1 MRKKIYLVLVFLLAL
16 SVIFSGIKLFL
27 ILQEYYH
34 GNKVYE
40 TIKNTALVEIEEKN
54 VTIDFKKLLEE
65 NKDVQGWLYSED
77 TKINYPVVKGSD
89 NSFYLYRLINKEING
104 KGSLFIDYRCQNDF
118 RGFNTIIYGHHMKD
132 GSMFASLEE
141 YKNKEYYK
149 KHREMQL
156 ITPEERYC
164 VKIFAAATLRSDSIL
179 YKWDFKDK
187 EEKRNYIKKIRKDS
201 YIKTDIEVTTKD
213 KIIMLSTCAYDY
225 DNARFVVFGKL
236 TKGSEANKT

>member
-54 VTIDFKKLLEE
+54 VIIDFKKLLEE

-89 NSFYLYRLINKEING
+89 NSFYLYRLVNKEING
-104 KGSLFIDYRCQNDF
+104 KGSLD
-118 RGFNTIIYGHHMKD
+118 
-132 GSMFASLEE
+132 
-141 YKNKEYYK
+141 
-149 KHREMQL
+149 
-156 ITPEERYC
+156 
-164 VKIFAAATLRSDSIL
+164 
-179 YKWDFKDK
+179 
-187 EEKRNYIKKIRKDS
+187 RK
-201 YIKTDIEVTTKD
+201 
-213 KIIMLSTCAYDY
+213 ST
-225 DNARFVVFGKL
+225 V
-236 TKGSEANKT
+236 